1 MSPDTIRMVSRSSPV
16 GVFDS
21 GLGGLTV
28 LKEMLE
34 VLPFE
39 STVYFGDSGRSPY
52 GTKSRDTIMHFAEQ
66 DACFLLS
73 KGVKMIVI
81 ACNTASSY
89 AYEHLK
95 ETICVPVIEVI
106 TPGSLA
112 AVRSTRNGRIGI
124 IGTQAT
130 ISSNVYEK
138 AVLEAGALERPD
150 LDVRVFS
157 AACPLFVGLA
167 EEGWWNDEIT
177 LLTADRY
184 LEPLVRSGVD
194 TLVLGCTHYPLLKG
208 AISRIMGS
216 DVVLIDSAG
225 EVVRKVSDVL
235 EHTGLATDNTGSGQ
249 VMHEY
254 YTSDSEEKFI
264 QLGSSF
270 LQREISRASKI
281 DIEHSC
287 RSHEI
292 Y

>member
-1 MSPDTIRMVSRSSPV
+1 MT
-16 GVFDS
+16 GVQ
-21 GLGGLTV
+21 TCA
-28 LKEMLE
+28 
-34 VLPFE
+34 LP
-39 STVYFGDSGRSPY
+39 
-52 GTKSRDTIMHFAEQ
+52 I
-66 DACFLLS
+66 C
-73 KGVKMIVI
+73 
-81 ACNTASSY
+81 SY